1 LTYPILEAY
10 GYRYLDAGP
19 ATDLP
24 PIVLLHGLL
33 GEVSNWMPTIE
44 ALAAHHYRVITPVI
58 PLDNLPLNQTN
69 MQGVVEY
76 VRAFTEALRL
86 GPMVLAGNS
95 MGGQVALLYALNH
108 PESVVALILSGSSG
122 IYEVETGTTTFRRQD
137 RDFIRERAALTF
149 YDPVHV
155 TDELVEKSYNLA
167 NDRNRALRI
176 LKLARSSQRESLNDQ
191 LGQIVVP
198 TELIW
203 GRDDRITP
211 PDVAV
216 AFQRSLPN
224 ADLHFIDRCG
234 HAPMLERPTPFNQL
248 TLAFLRKI
256 IGTAVLAPSGDTS

>member
-1 LTYPILEAY
+1 MTYPILEAY

-19 ATDLP
+19 VTDLP
-24 PIVLLHGLL
+24 PVVLLHGLL
-33 GEVSNWMPTIE
+33 GEVSNWTPTVD
-44 ALAAHHYRVITPVI
+44 ALAAHDYRVLAPVI
-58 PLDNLPLNQTN
+58 PLDSLPLTQTN

-76 VRAFTEALRL
+76 VRGFTEHL
-86 GPMVLAGNS
+86 GLTTMVLAGNS

-108 PESVVALILSGSSG
+108 PESVVALVLSGSSG

-137 RDFIRERAALTF
+137 RNFIRERAAVTF

-155 TDELVEKSYNLA
+155 TDELVEKSYELA

-176 LKLARSSQRESLNDQ
+176 LKLARSSQAESLSDH
-191 LGQIVVP
+191 LGQIEVP
-198 TELIW
+198 TQLIW

-224 ADLHFIDRCG
+224 ADLHFIDQCG
-234 HAPMLERPTPFNQL
+234 HAPMMERPADFNPL
-248 TLAFLRKI
+248 MLSFLREI
-256 IGTAVLAPSGDTS
+256 NGTAVLAPSGDTS